1 MSRDELVND
10 IIATVGA
17 TTPEQIAK
25 INTALSNIILLIQL
39 RYNFEILI
47 SEMNVTDI
55 ANIKNEVIR
64 RYKT

>member
-1 MSRDELVND
+1 MSRDELTND
-10 IIATVGA
+10 IVAIVGA

-25 INTALSNIILLIQL
+25 VNTALNDVILLIQL

-47 SEMNVTDI
+47 SKMNVNDI
-55 ANIKNEVIR
+55 KNIKNEVIR